1 MRLVS
6 IGDDE
11 PDPPG
16 NGPSARTVASNPTVW
31 LCHPEQREWTARLH
45 RHLLIDKRY
54 LNRVSFFEMETHS
67 VRRASG
73 IRLLLGATTLAVW
86 AMVAI
91 TTLMVIMCAVVLS
104 GRGSVTITSV
114 LEAPYSVGFEDDRS
128 ITVGAAGNV
137 TAYTNFEIGEESRYF
152 DAAPKV
158 TAPVLLDRE
167 DTDSRIV
174 GVIGVLSLLTLAWV
188 ALLQQ
193 RRIVR
198 SARDGDPF
206 DPRNV
211 ARFRWLAATVLVAWL
226 VLEAGERIL
235 TRTLDVDIPVEASL
249 TQTGVLP
256 VLGVTLGL
264 LGLSEIFRA
273 GSELRAFER
282 ETV

>member
-1 MRLVS
+1 
-6 IGDDE
+6 
-11 PDPPG
+11 
-16 NGPSARTVASNPTVW
+16 
-31 LCHPEQREWTARLH
+31 LH

-54 LNRVSFFEMETHS
+54 LDRVSFFDMETHS

-114 LEAPYSVGFEDDRS
+114 LEAPYSVGFENDRS

-174 GVIGVLSLLTLAWV
+174 GVIGIRSLLTLAWV
-188 ALLQQ
+188 ALLQL

-249 TQTGVLP
+249 TQTSWLP

-264 LGLSEIFRA
+264 LALSEIFRA

>member
-1 MRLVS
+1 VL
-6 IGDDE
+6 
-11 PDPPG
+11 
-16 NGPSARTVASNPTVW
+16 APT
-31 LCHPEQREWTARLH
+31 QS
-45 RHLLIDKRY
+45 LIDKQYVRG
-54 LNRVSFFEMETHS
+54 VSFFDMKSHS
-67 VRRASG
+67 VRRATG
-73 IRLLLGATTLAVW
+73 VRLLLGATALAVW

-91 TTLMVIMCAVVLS
+91 TTLVVIMCAVVLS

-114 LEAPYSVGFEDDRS
+114 LDAPYTIGFQDDRS
-128 ITVGAAGNV
+128 ITVGAAGTV
-137 TAYTNFEIGEESRYF
+137 TAYTNFEIGEESRYV
-152 DAAPKV
+152 DAAPTV
-158 TAPVLLDRE
+158 TASVLLDPD

-174 GVIGVLSLLTLAWV
+174 SVISVLALLALAWG
-188 ALLQQ
+188 ALLQL

-211 ARFRWLAATVLVAWL
+211 ARFRWLAGTVLVARL

-249 TQTGVLP
+249 AQTGWLP
-256 VLGVTLGL
+256 VLGAVLGL
-264 LGLSEIFRA
+264 LALSEIFRA

>member
-1 MRLVS
+1 
-6 IGDDE
+6 
-11 PDPPG
+11 
-16 NGPSARTVASNPTVW
+16 
-31 LCHPEQREWTARLH
+31 
-45 RHLLIDKRY
+45 
-54 LNRVSFFEMETHS
+54 METPS

-73 IRLLLGATTLAVW
+73 IRLLLGATTVAVW

-104 GRGSVTITSV
+104 GRGSVTISSV
-114 LEAPYSVGFEDDRS
+114 LDAPYTVGFEDDRS
-128 ITVGAAGNV
+128 ITVGAAGSV
-137 TAYTNFEIGEESRYF
+137 TAYTNLEIGEESRYF
-152 DAAPKV
+152 DAAPTV
-158 TAPVLLDRE
+158 TAPILLDRE

-174 GVIGVLSLLTLAWV
+174 GVLGVLSLLALAWV
-188 ALLQQ
+188 ALLQL

-211 ARFRWLAATVLVAWL
+211 ARFRWLAATVLVARL

-249 TQTGVLP
+249 AQTGWLP
-256 VLGVTLGL
+256 VFGAALGL
-264 LGLSEIFRA
+264 LALSEIFRA
-273 GSELRAFER
+273 GSELRAFEQ